1 MGSDGAEDVT
11 VMINLSPG
19 KFGGSQYGNSFL
31 PSFGSGVLCAKASM
45 LLQNVPPAVLVRFL
59 REHRSEWA
67 DYGVDAYAAASLRA
81 SPFAVPCARA
91 GGFPSNQVILP
102 LAQTVEHEEVLLSK
116 NNTASLF
123 PLSKYV
129 L

>member
-45 LLQNVPPAVLVRFL
+45 LLQVHVLR
-59 REHRSEWA
+59 
-67 DYGVDAYAAASLRA
+67 
-81 SPFAVPCARA
+81 
-91 GGFPSNQVILP
+91 I
-102 LAQTVEHEEVLLSK
+102 
-116 NNTASLF
+116 
-123 PLSKYV
+123 
-129 L
+129 